1 MIQDITLGLLNSYK
15 ETINS
20 YDEVI
25 DSSGQVKPYWQKF
38 FNTLE
43 AIGLEELEF
52 RNQEI
57 IKKLKENGVTY
68 NVYDS
73 NNESNRQW
81 KLDTIPFLIHKS
93 EWETIEKGLKQRAT
107 LLDLI
112 LKDIYG
118 PQELLKNSIIPSE
131 LVFDN
136 NGLLLPCFDIKQKLS
151 TQLLNLACDLARGPD
166 GKMWLLDTRT
176 QSPSG
181 SGYALE
187 NRIVMSKVLPEF
199 NKKIHRSRL
208 SPYFNDL
215 QIAVESLGNNANENQ
230 NVVFLTPG
238 PGNESYFEHVYL
250 SSYLGYTLV
259 QGTDLVVR
267 DGFVWLK
274 SIDQLERVDVIIKRL
289 DDIWC
294 DPLELKRDSLIG
306 IPGLLQVI
314 RLGNVAVLNN
324 PGTAVLENYGLMAF
338 MQNAC
343 KFLLKEPLLI
353 NSVATWWCG
362 QKKELTFVLNNLPKL
377 IVKKTNRKLGFR
389 SIYGRLLNEKQLAE
403 LKEMILQSPKDFVA
417 QEEVSL
423 STTPS
428 FIDGKLVPRYAALRA
443 FIIFDGEEYKVM
455 PGGLTRSSYIKG
467 KFEISNHLGGLSKDT
482 WIITDTL
489 NDFNQSVVE
498 RKNTNNQLSN
508 SLTSRNAENLFWV
521 GRMCERTMALRSFL
535 KIILSRL
542 NENVYNNK
550 ENGQPEF
557 LVVLLKSLTHLTQ
570 TYPGFVGN
578 VYDDKE
584 DENLPS
590 NDAIFE
596 NPIIELLSLI
606 NDSKRVGSVT
616 YNIQALLNTINQVSE
631 KWNHDTRRII
641 NLVEES
647 MIGLKNPATTN
658 VNTVNHSLD
667 KLHIRLFSFYGN
679 IYETLPRDNGFYLLE
694 SGKNVER
701 ILSLIS
707 VFQSTFRYKN
717 DDDVEGLLMEA
728 ILENHN
734 LLAQYRNIYKSHL
747 NLKAV
752 INMIFLEKNLPYTL
766 SFLLDTLAVFLS
778 KLPKSIEPNQL
789 SIAEKS
795 VLEANTIVKL
805 IDADSLIQYDEYSLM
820 RTQLD
825 ETLTKV
831 YNLTASV
838 STNLASLYFN
848 HSVIQHSILDTLD
861 TLNSDEI

>member
-1 MIQDITLGLLNSYK
+1 MIQGISLGLLNEYK
-15 ETINS
+15 ESINS

-25 DSSGQVKPYWQKF
+25 DNNGQVKPYWQKF
-38 FNTLE
+38 FDTLE
-43 AIGLEELEF
+43 SIGLKELKF

-68 NVYDS
+68 NVYDT
-73 NNESNRQW
+73 NNDSNRQW
-81 KLDTIPFLIHKS
+81 KLDPIPFLIHKT
-93 EWETIEKGLKQRAT
+93 EWVDIEKGLKQRAK

-118 PQELLKNSIIPSE
+118 PQELIKNNIIPAE

-136 NGLLLPCFDIKQKLS
+136 NGMLLPCYDIKQKGA

-166 GKMWLLDTRT
+166 GKMWLIDTRT

-187 NRIVMSKVLPEF
+187 NRIVMSKVLPEL
-199 NKKIHRSRL
+199 NKKINRKRL
-208 SPYFNDL
+208 SPYFNNL
-215 QIAVESLGNNANENQ
+215 QNAVDAIGSVNNENP

-250 SSYLGYTLV
+250 SSHLGYTLV

-267 DGFVWLK
+267 DGYVWLK
-274 SIDQLERVDVIIKRL
+274 SIDQLERIDVIIKRV

-306 IPGLLQVI
+306 IPGLLEVI

-324 PGTAVLENYGLMAF
+324 PGTAALENYGLLAF
-338 MQNAC
+338 MHNAC
-343 KFLLKEPLLI
+343 KFLLNEPLLI

-362 QKKELTFVLNNLPKL
+362 QKKELDFVLNNIPKL

-389 SIYGRLLNEKQLAE
+389 SIYGRLLNEEQIEA
-403 LKEMILQSPKDFVA
+403 LKKTILLSPKDYVA

-443 FIIFDGEEYKVM
+443 FLIFEGNEYKVM
-455 PGGLTRSSYIKG
+455 PGGLTRSAYIKG

-482 WIITDTL
+482 WIITD
-489 NDFNQSVVE
+489 SPVE
-498 RKNTNNQLSN
+498 YNKNNGEQKISNNQLRN
-508 SLTSRNAENLFWV
+508 TLTSRNAENLFWV
-521 GRMCERTMALRSFL
+521 GRMCERSMALRSFL

-542 NENVYNNK
+542 NENVYRSK
-550 ENGQPEF
+550 ENEQPEF
-557 LVVLLKSLTHLTQ
+557 LIVLLRTVTHLTQ
-570 TYPGFVGN
+570 TYPGFVGDPN
-578 VYDDKE
+578 DEKGLISPDD
-584 DENLPS
+584 S
-590 NDAIFE
+590 IFE
-596 NPIIELLSLI
+596 NPINELLRLI
-606 NDSKRVGSVT
+606 CDPRLMGSVS
-616 YNIQALLNTINQVSE
+616 YNVQALLNTINQVSE

-647 MIGLKNPATTN
+647 LFALKNPATTN
-658 VNTVNHSLD
+658 VNTVNHALD

-701 ILSLIS
+701 ILSLIAA
-707 VFQSTFRYKN
+707 FQYTFKYKN
-717 DDDVEGLLMEA
+717 DDDVEALLMEA

-752 INMIFLEKNLPYTL
+752 INMVFLETNLPYTL
-766 SFLLDTLAVFLS
+766 SFLLDTLANFLS
-778 KLPKSIEPNQL
+778 KLPKSMDPNQL

-805 IDADSLIQYDEYSLM
+805 IDAESLVQFDKDTLI
-820 RTQLD
+820 RTKLD
-825 ETLTKV
+825 ETLSKV
-831 YNLTASV
+831 YELTANV
-838 STNLASLYFN
+838 STNLTSLYFN
-848 HSVIQHSILDTLD
+848 HSVIQHSLLDTLD
-861 TLNSDEI
+861 NINSDEI